1 MGKIGS
7 FKLQIFCSNQNA
19 LELKVTIY
27 IIIINVIKFVAIFN
41 NIYLIII

>member
-19 LELKVTIY
+19 LELKVYNDKGKLFSFIRFL
-27 IIIINVIKFVAIFN
+27 N
-41 NIYLIII
+41 LIGKVYF